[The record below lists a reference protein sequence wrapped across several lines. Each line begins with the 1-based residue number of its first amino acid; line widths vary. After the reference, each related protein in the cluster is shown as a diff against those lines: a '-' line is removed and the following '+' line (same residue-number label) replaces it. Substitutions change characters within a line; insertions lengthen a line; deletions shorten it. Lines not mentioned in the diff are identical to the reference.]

1 MLVDLPNWVG
11 DQMMTMPALSRIVDG
26 NRSDVTVL
34 HTRPNM
40 RRFLSAVFPA
50 TTVLA
55 SPLKAS
61 PLWSARELR
70 YDGRGFEIGVTLR
83 NSARAKIL
91 LKLTARWRTG
101 SRGEGARV
109 LLSAPYTVDRGRHQV
124 HDADRLLAVLG
135 LDAVDPNWH
144 AILPGNLKSEG
155 ETALRG
161 IGVERG
167 RTVGLAPSTARGK
180 SKRWPSALF
189 GELAAR
195 LKAHGYDP
203 VLVIGPDEMSLAE
216 QVCEASNHEFP
227 VIGHM
232 QDVAGLAAVVAG
244 LPLLIG
250 NDSGPV
256 QLAACLGVPV
266 VAIFGPTDPSR
277 TAPLGSR
284 NRVVSP
290 PPGLSEMRCVSV
302 DTVEEAA
309 LDLLRNP
316 YSDTETSSEPS

>member
-1 MLVDLPNWVG
+1 MLVDLPSWVG
-11 DQMMTMPALSRIVDG
+11 DQMMMMPALSRIVEG
-26 NRSDVTVL
+26 NRGDVTVL

-40 RRFLSAVFPA
+40 LRFLSAVFPT

-61 PLWSARELR
+61 PLRSARDLR

-91 LKLTARWRTG
+91 LRLTARWRTG
-101 SRGEGARV
+101 SRGEAACI
-109 LLSAPYTVDRGRHQV
+109 LLSAPCTVDRGRHQI

-135 LDAVDPNWH
+135 LDAIDPNWH

-161 IGVERG
+161 LGVDRG
-167 RTVGLAPSTARGK
+167 RPVGIAPSTARGE
-180 SKRWPSALF
+180 SKRWPSALY

-195 LKAHGYDP
+195 LRAHGYDP

-216 QVCEASNHEFP
+216 QVCLASSHKLP
-227 VIGHM
+227 VIGHT
-232 QDVAGLAAVVAG
+232 QDVAGLAAVVAH

-256 QLAACLGVPV
+256 QLAACLGIPV
-266 VAIFGPTDPSR
+266 VAIFGPTDPGR
-277 TAPLGSR
+277 TAPVGLR
-284 NRVVSP
+284 NRVVTP
-290 PPGLSEMRCVSV
+290 EPGLSEMRSVSV

-316 YSDTETSSEPS
+316 YSDIETSSEPS